1 MQKVSMQHWQ
11 GVWAKDRRG
20 FEGDHVMQIGFIGVG
35 LMGQGMVTR
44 LLKAGHGVRVMAHRN
59 RTPVEAVKA
68 EGATETGDAAA
79 LAQGAGVVIL
89 CVDNAETVAAL
100 INSLKPHLKAGQ
112 IVIDTTTSD
121 PRLTEALAKDLARQ
135 KVGLADAPMT
145 GGPEQVAA
153 GEAGALVG
161 ADAATF
167 ATIAP
172 VIGCYCA
179 RVHHFGEPGAGHRAK
194 LISNYLVMGMIG
206 VIADSYKAARQAGVD
221 WGKLY
226 DVQLL
231 GSTNS
236 GALKKMVGPALKGDY
251 DGYRFSMVNAEKDMR
266 YYCTL
271 AESLGML
278 SPLAQETYRMFQAA
292 SRHGG
297 KNVSRLLDPSIE
309 EQQP

>member
-1 MQKVSMQHWQ
+1 
-11 GVWAKDRRG
+11 
-20 FEGDHVMQIGFIGVG
+20 MQIGFIGVG
-35 LMGQGMVTR
+35 LMGQGMVSR

-59 RTPVEAVKA
+59 RAPVEAVKA
-68 EGATETGDAAA
+68 EGASEARDIAE
-79 LAQGAGVVIL
+79 LARGAGAVML
-89 CVDNAETVAAL
+89 CVNDSETVAGLVNA
-100 INSLKPHLKAGQ
+100 LKPHLRAGQ

-121 PRLTEALAKDLARQ
+121 PRVTEAFAKDLARMN
-135 KVGLADAPMT
+135 VGLADAPMT

-161 ADAATF
+161 AEGELFSAIEPLLA
-167 ATIAP
+167 
-172 VIGCYCA
+172 CYCA
-179 RVHHFGEPGAGHRAK
+179 RVHHFGPPGAGHRAK

-206 VIADSYKAARQAGVD
+206 VIADSYRAARQAGVD

-251 DGYRFSMVNAEKDMR
+251 DGYRFSMANAEKDMR
-266 YYCTL
+266 YYCAL
-271 AESLGML
+271 AESLGTL

-292 SRHGG
+292 SRHGA
-297 KNVSRLLDPSIE
+297 KNVSRLLDPAIE
-309 EQQP
+309 GQRP

>member
-1 MQKVSMQHWQ
+1 
-11 GVWAKDRRG
+11 
-20 FEGDHVMQIGFIGVG
+20 MQIGFIGVG

-44 LLKAGHGVRVMAHRN
+44 LLKGGHGVRVMAHRN

-68 EGATETGDAAA
+68 LGASEARDIAE
-79 LAQGAGVVIL
+79 LARGAGAIML
-89 CVDNAETVAAL
+89 CVNDAETVTGL
-100 INSLKPHLKAGQ
+100 VNSLKPHLREGQ
-112 IVIDTTTSD
+112 IVIDTTTSQ
-121 PRLTEALAKDLARQ
+121 PRVTEALARDLARQ
-135 KVGLADAPMT
+135 KVRLADAPMT

-161 ADAATF
+161 AEGELFSEIEPILA
-167 ATIAP
+167 
-172 VIGCYCA
+172 CYCT
-179 RVHHFGEPGAGHRAK
+179 RVHHFGPPGAGHRAK

-236 GALKKMVGPALKGDY
+236 GALKKMIGPALKGNY
-251 DGYRFSMVNAEKDMR
+251 DGYLFSMVNAEKDMR
-266 YYCTL
+266 YYCAL

-292 SRHGG
+292 SRHGT
-297 KNVSRLLDPSIE
+297 KNVSRLLDPAIG
-309 EQQP
+309 EQQS

>member
-1 MQKVSMQHWQ
+1 
-11 GVWAKDRRG
+11 
-20 FEGDHVMQIGFIGVG
+20 MQIGFIGVG

-44 LLKAGHGVRVMAHRN
+44 LLKAGHQVRVMAHRN
-59 RTPVEAVKA
+59 RAPIEAVKA
-68 EGATETGDAAA
+68 QGASEAGGVAE

-89 CVDNAETVAAL
+89 CVNDAETVAGL
-100 INSLKPHLKAGQ
+100 IDTLKPHLGAGQ

-121 PRLTEALAKDLARQ
+121 PRVTEELARHLARQ
-135 KVGLADAPMT
+135 KVGFADAPMT
-145 GGPEQVAA
+145 GGPEQMAA
-153 GEAGALVG
+153 GEGGALVG

-167 ATIAP
+167 ASVEPLLSA
-172 VIGCYCA
+172 YCA
-179 RVHHFGEPGAGHRAK
+179 RVHHFGPPGAGHRAK

-251 DGYRFSMVNAEKDMR
+251 DGYLFSMVNAEKDMR

-297 KNVSRLLDPSIE
+297 KNVSRLLDPGIE
-309 EQQP
+309 EQRP

>member
-1 MQKVSMQHWQ
+1 
-11 GVWAKDRRG
+11 
-20 FEGDHVMQIGFIGVG
+20 MQIGFIGVG

-44 LLKAGHGVRVMAHRN
+44 LLKAGHQVRVMAHRN
-59 RTPVEAVKA
+59 RAPIEAVKA
-68 EGATETGDAAA
+68 RGASEAADIA
-79 LAQGAGVVIL
+79 ELASGAGAVIL
-89 CVDNAETVAAL
+89 CVNDAETVAGL
-100 INSLKPHLKAGQ
+100 VDGLKPHLRAGQ

-121 PRLTEALAKDLARQ
+121 PRVSEELAEDLARQ
-135 KVGLADAPMT
+135 NVGFADAPMT
-145 GGPEQVAA
+145 GGPEQMAA
-153 GEAGALVG
+153 GEGGALVG

-167 ATIAP
+167 ASIQPLLSA
-172 VIGCYCA
+172 YCA
-179 RVHHFGEPGAGHRAK
+179 RVHHFGPPGAGHRAK

-206 VIADSYKAARQAGVD
+206 VIADSYKTAREAGVD

-251 DGYRFSMVNAEKDMR
+251 DGYLFSMVNAEKDMR

-271 AESLGML
+271 AEGLGML

-297 KNVSRLLDPSIE
+297 KNVSRLLDPGIE
-309 EQQP
+309 EQRP

>member
-1 MQKVSMQHWQ
+1 
-11 GVWAKDRRG
+11 
-20 FEGDHVMQIGFIGVG
+20 MQIGFIGVG

-44 LLKAGHGVRVMAHRN
+44 LLKGGHGVRVMAHRN
-59 RTPVEAVKA
+59 RAPVEAVKA
-68 EGATETGDAAA
+68 LGASEARDIAE
-79 LAQGAGVVIL
+79 LARGAGAIML
-89 CVDNAETVAAL
+89 CVNNAETVTGL
-100 INSLKPHLKAGQ
+100 VNSLKPHLREGQ
-112 IVIDTTTSD
+112 IVIDTTTSQ
-121 PRLTEALAKDLARQ
+121 PRVTEALARDLARQ

-161 ADAATF
+161 AEGELFSAIEPLLA
-167 ATIAP
+167 
-172 VIGCYCA
+172 CYCT
-179 RVHHFGEPGAGHRAK
+179 RVHHFGPPGAGHRAK

-236 GALKKMVGPALKGDY
+236 GALKKMIGPALKGNY
-251 DGYRFSMVNAEKDMR
+251 DGYLFSIVNAEKDMR
-266 YYCTL
+266 YYCAL

-292 SRHGG
+292 SRHGA
-297 KNVSRLLDPSIE
+297 KNVSRLLDPAIG
-309 EQQP
+309 EQQS

>member
-1 MQKVSMQHWQ
+1 
-11 GVWAKDRRG
+11 
-20 FEGDHVMQIGFIGVG
+20 MQIGFIGVG

-44 LLKAGHGVRVMAHRN
+44 LLSRGHGVRVMAHRN
-59 RTPVEAVKA
+59 RAPVEAVKA
-68 EGATETGDAAA
+68 LGASEARDIAE
-79 LAQGAGVVIL
+79 LARGAGAVML
-89 CVDNAETVAAL
+89 CVNDAETVSGL
-100 INSLKPHLKAGQ
+100 VNSLKPHLREGQ
-112 IVIDTTTSD
+112 IVIDTTTSQ
-121 PRLTEALAKDLARQ
+121 PLVTEALARDLARQ
-135 KVGLADAPMT
+135 KVRLADAPMT
-145 GGPEQVAA
+145 GGPEQVAV

-161 ADAATF
+161 AERELFSAIEPLLA
-167 ATIAP
+167 
-172 VIGCYCA
+172 CYCA
-179 RVHHFGEPGAGHRAK
+179 RVHHFGPPGAGHRAK

-251 DGYRFSMVNAEKDMR
+251 DGYLFSMVNAEKDMR
-266 YYCTL
+266 YYCAL

-292 SRHGG
+292 SRHGT
-297 KNVSRLLDPSIE
+297 KNVSRLLDPAIG
-309 EQQP
+309 EQQS

>member
-1 MQKVSMQHWQ
+1 
-11 GVWAKDRRG
+11 
-20 FEGDHVMQIGFIGVG
+20 MQIGFIGVG

-59 RTPVEAVKA
+59 RAPVETVKA
-68 EGATETGDAAA
+68 QGASEARDVAE
-79 LAQGAGVVIL
+79 LAQGADAVIL
-89 CVDNAETVAAL
+89 CVNDAETVAGL
-100 INSLKPHLKAGQ
+100 INSLKPHFRAGQ
-112 IVIDTTTSD
+112 MVIDTTTSD
-121 PRLTEALAKDLARQ
+121 PRVTEALAKDLARQ
-135 KVGLADAPMT
+135 KIGLADAPMT
-145 GGPEQVAA
+145 GGPEQVAI

-161 ADAATF
+161 AEGEVFSAIEPLLA
-167 ATIAP
+167 
-172 VIGCYCA
+172 CYCA
-179 RVHHFGEPGAGHRAK
+179 RVHHFGPPGAGHRAK

-206 VIADSYKAARQAGVD
+206 VIADSYNAARQADVD

-236 GALKKMVGPALKGDY
+236 GALKKMIGPALKGDY
-251 DGYRFSMVNAEKDMR
+251 DGYRFSMANAEKDMR

-297 KNVSRLLDPSIE
+297 KNVSRLLDPGLE
-309 EQQP
+309 EQRP

>member
-1 MQKVSMQHWQ
+1 
-11 GVWAKDRRG
+11 
-20 FEGDHVMQIGFIGVG
+20 MQIGFIGVG

-44 LLKAGHGVRVMAHRN
+44 LLKGGHGVRVMAHRN

-68 EGATETGDAAA
+68 LGASEARDIAE
-79 LAQGAGVVIL
+79 LARGAGAIML
-89 CVDNAETVAAL
+89 CVNDAETVTGL
-100 INSLKPHLKAGQ
+100 VNSLKPHLREGQ
-112 IVIDTTTSD
+112 IVIDTTTSQ
-121 PRLTEALAKDLARQ
+121 PRVTEALARDLARQ
-135 KVGLADAPMT
+135 KVRLADAPMT

-161 ADAATF
+161 AEGELFSEIEPILA
-167 ATIAP
+167 
-172 VIGCYCA
+172 CYCT
-179 RVHHFGEPGAGHRAK
+179 RVHHFGPPGAGHRAK

-236 GALKKMVGPALKGDY
+236 GALKKMIGPALKGNY
-251 DGYRFSMVNAEKDMR
+251 DGYLFSMVNAEKDMR
-266 YYCTL
+266 YYCAL

-292 SRHGG
+292 SRHGA
-297 KNVSRLLDPSIE
+297 KNVSRLLDPAIG
-309 EQQP
+309 EQQS

>member
-1 MQKVSMQHWQ
+1 
-11 GVWAKDRRG
+11 
-20 FEGDHVMQIGFIGVG
+20 MQIGFIGVG

-44 LLKAGHGVRVMAHRN
+44 LLKAGHQVRVMAHRN
-59 RTPVEAVKA
+59 RAPIEAVKA
-68 EGATETGDAAA
+68 RGASEAGNIAE
-79 LAQGAGVVIL
+79 LARGAGAVIL
-89 CVDNAETVAAL
+89 CVNDAETVAGLVNA
-100 INSLKPHLKAGQ
+100 LKPHLRAGQ

-121 PRLTEALAKDLARQ
+121 PRVSEELAEDLARQ
-135 KVGLADAPMT
+135 KVGFADAPMT
-145 GGPEQVAA
+145 GGPEQMAA
-153 GEAGALVG
+153 GEGGALVG
-161 ADAATF
+161 ADPATF
-167 ATIAP
+167 ASIEPLLSA
-172 VIGCYCA
+172 YCA
-179 RVHHFGEPGAGHRAK
+179 RVHHFGPPGAGHRAK

-251 DGYRFSMVNAEKDMR
+251 DGYLFSMINAEKDMR

-271 AESLGML
+271 AQSLGML
-278 SPLAQETYRMFQAA
+278 SPLAQETYRMFEAA

-309 EQQP
+309 EQRP

>member
-1 MQKVSMQHWQ
+1 
-11 GVWAKDRRG
+11 
-20 FEGDHVMQIGFIGVG
+20 MQIGFIGVG

-59 RTPVEAVKA
+59 RAPIEAVKA
-68 EGATETGDAAA
+68 RGASEARDIAE
-79 LAQGAGVVIL
+79 LAQGAGAVIL
-89 CVDNAETVAAL
+89 CVNDAETVAGL
-100 INSLKPHLKAGQ
+100 VNSLKPHLRAGQ
-112 IVIDTTTSD
+112 MVIDTTTSD
-121 PRLTEALAKDLARQ
+121 PRVTEVLAKDLARQ
-135 KVGLADAPMT
+135 KIGLADAPMT
-145 GGPEQVAA
+145 GGPEQVAS

-161 ADAATF
+161 AQGEVFSAIEPLLA
-167 ATIAP
+167 
-172 VIGCYCA
+172 CYCA
-179 RVHHFGEPGAGHRAK
+179 RVHHFGPPGAGHRAK

-236 GALKKMVGPALKGDY
+236 GALKKMVGPALKDDY

-297 KNVSRLLDPSIE
+297 KNVSRLLDPDL
-309 EQQP
+309 EQRP

>member
-1 MQKVSMQHWQ
+1 
-11 GVWAKDRRG
+11 
-20 FEGDHVMQIGFIGVG
+20 MQIGFIGVG

-44 LLKAGHGVRVMAHRN
+44 LLKGGHGVRVMAHRN
-59 RTPVEAVKA
+59 RAPVEAVKA
-68 EGATETGDAAA
+68 LGASEARDIAE
-79 LAQGAGVVIL
+79 LARGAGAIML
-89 CVDNAETVAAL
+89 CVNNAETVTGL
-100 INSLKPHLKAGQ
+100 VNSLKPHLSEGQ
-112 IVIDTTTSD
+112 IVIDTTTSQ
-121 PRLTEALAKDLARQ
+121 PRVTEALARDLARQ
-135 KVGLADAPMT
+135 KVRLADAPMT

-161 ADAATF
+161 AEGELFSAIEPLLA
-167 ATIAP
+167 
-172 VIGCYCA
+172 CYCT
-179 RVHHFGEPGAGHRAK
+179 RVHHFGPPGAGHRAK

-236 GALKKMVGPALKGDY
+236 GALKKMIGPALKGNY
-251 DGYRFSMVNAEKDMR
+251 DGYLFSMVNAEKDMR
-266 YYCTL
+266 YYCAL

-292 SRHGG
+292 SRHGT
-297 KNVSRLLDPSIE
+297 KNVSRLLDPAIG
-309 EQQP
+309 EQQS